1 MLSNRLLENIFL
13 RRYWTLTVLVLGA
26 FLIVSLQVRMDRIR
40 SAAQKVEELRFIPSG
55 QSLRIAS
62 LGYKEFAAD
71 LLWLKVIQ
79 FVGGKDQ
86 TGKGYDWLYHVLD
99 VVTDLDPKF
108 FEAYQFGTMALSI
121 LGDNADQSVLLL
133 QKGVTHISDRWEL
146 YFYLGFNYYYFLED
160 FKNAAAYMQR
170 ASEFPGH
177 PEYVVGLTA
186 RLYAES
192 QSPATGLAFMEKV
205 YQSTDDP
212 MIRERLKKMM
222 DALEVKATL
231 KELDAAAAKFRVRHP
246 SETPT
251 VDRLVALGFLPAWP
265 TEPYGGTY
273 YWDSSRRSFATTSRP
288 EDLKVHINEKGRQRH
303 ERD

>member
-1 MLSNRLLENIFL
+1 MSEIRISRFDLLPRLAFVLLLAAAGALIF
-13 RRYWTLTVLVLGA
+13 
-26 FLIVSLQVRMDRIR
+26 SLQVHIDQVRP
-40 SAAQKVEELRFIPSG
+40 SAQKVEELRFIPSG
-55 QSLRIAS
+55 QSLRVAS
-62 LGYKEFAAD
+62 LGYREFAAD
-71 LLWLKVIQ
+71 LLWLKAIQ

-133 QKGVTHISDRWEL
+133 QKGITHITDRWEL

-192 QSPATGLAFMEKV
+192 QSSATGLAFMEKV

-212 MIRERLKKMM
+212 KIRERLKKII
-222 DALEVKATL
+222 DVLEVKAIL
-231 KELDAAAAKFRVRHP
+231 EELDAAAGKFRAKHP

-251 VDRLVALGFLPAWP
+251 VDRLVALGFFPSWP
-265 TEPYGGTY
+265 EEPYGGTY
-273 YWDSSRRSFATTSRP
+273 YWDSSRRSFQTTSRL
-288 EDLKVHINEKGRQRH
+288 EDIKVHINEKGRQRH
-303 ERD
+303 VRD